1 MGKLYAANRV
11 VSAESTSTITNGV
24 VEIENAVVK
33 RVFKLEKEIAFTTW
47 LGGTIYV
54 KETEHGLQA
63 FKDNNIL
70 I

>member
-11 VSAESTSTITNGV
+11 VCGESTITNGV
-24 VEIENAVVK
+24 VEIENVVVK

-54 KETEHGLQA
+54 KETEHGRQA
-63 FKDNNIL
+63 FKDNKIL

>member
-11 VSAESTSTITNGV
+11 VSAENTIKNGV

-63 FKDNNIL
+63 IKDNNIL

>member
-11 VSAESTSTITNGV
+11 VSADSTITNGV
-24 VEIENAVVK
+24 VEIEDGVVK
-33 RVFKLEKEIAFTTW
+33 RVFHLEKEIAFTIW
-47 LGGTIYV
+47 LGGTIIIKKTAV
-54 KETEHGLQA
+54 GLQA

>member
-11 VSAESTSTITNGV
+11 VSADSTITNGV
-24 VEIENAVVK
+24 VEIEDAVVK
-33 RVFKLEKEIAFTTW
+33 RVFKLEKEIAFTIW
-47 LGGTIYV
+47 LGGTIIIKKTAV
-54 KETEHGLQA
+54 GLQA

>member
-1 MGKLYAANRV
+1 MGKLYAANHV
-11 VSAESTSTITNGV
+11 ISAECTIKNGV
-24 VEIENAVVK
+24 VEIENAIVK
-33 RVFKLEKEIAFTTW
+33 RVFKFEKEIAFTTW

-54 KETEHGLQA
+54 KETEHGLHA

>member
-11 VSAESTSTITNGV
+11 VSAENTIKNGV

-54 KETEHGLQA
+54 KETEHRLQA